1 MKRRHAKKFNIMN
14 LMNLHNMI
22 LVLLH
27 ILLILLVIIYIYM
40 NFINQEETES
50 INIIIIET
58 YNEAIEDLITDI
70 TCEII
75 ESI

>member
-1 MKRRHAKKFNIMN
+1 MKRRHAKKFNI
-14 LMNLHNMI
+14 MNLHNMI

-27 ILLILLVIIYIYM
+27 ILLLLLVIIYIYM
-40 NFINQEETES
+40 NFINQEETEPN
-50 INIIIIET
+50 NIIIIET

-70 TCEII
+70 TIEII